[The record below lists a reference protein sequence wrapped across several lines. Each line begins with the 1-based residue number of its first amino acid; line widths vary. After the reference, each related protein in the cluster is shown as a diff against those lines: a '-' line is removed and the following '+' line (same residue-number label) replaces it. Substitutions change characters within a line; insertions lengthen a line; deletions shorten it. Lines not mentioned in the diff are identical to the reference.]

1 MRDAKHDTKK
11 VDSGL
16 YCLVLRLARPARIAV
31 GRLGRKRFPAGY
43 YVYVG
48 SARKGLSKRIARHLR
63 AKKNLQWH
71 IDYLRRR
78 AEIIGV
84 KTYPTGD
91 ECALNRR
98 VASLRGAEA
107 VVPRFGSSDCRC
119 RAHLHHFAQMP
130 ALPPPARP
138 EILTCLTERRD
149 KQ

>member
-11 VDSGL
+11 MDSGL

-63 AKKNLQWH
+63 AKKSLQWH

-84 KTYPTGD
+84 KTYPVGD

-130 ALPPPARP
+130 ALPRRQGRKSSHAH
-138 EILTCLTERRD
+138 TERHD
-149 KQ
+149 EQ